1 MKKGVFSPSK
11 SIIKTDRHTKTTP
24 VIAFFLSMFL
34 TDKFI
39 FFSEAVSQAAGFYI
53 LPEFIHPQG

>member
-11 SIIKTDRHTKTTP
+11 SIIKTDRHTKTAP

-34 TDKFI
+34 AEKFI
-39 FFSEAVSQAAGFYI
+39 PLPLFSISLA
-53 LPEFIHPQG
+53 